1 MKLWISCAA
10 LLGLTACHPA
20 DVNVKSIRERLEE
33 GKLIEYTEPG
43 AMRENCRKDRPA
55 WDSIPLNRQ
64 TREQVVLGR
73 IISTVISGKLAC
85 YKVGS
90 EVRMIERK
98 NESFTAGQAIVTR
111 IAIIKLDALKAGHL
125 KGQYWASAASV
136 EREKVFIKENLKP
149 DAGIVTIVDLN
160 YIPDSAADEMALRR
174 KEAANK
180 PDPSKGLEQTTKGKP
195 TSDRE
200 CNTSLTIKNIDRL
213 GNGFLAIEIIGS
225 SCAREGDLVEL
236 NEIQDDGTH
245 KAIPV
250 RVVERH
256 FHVKK
261 YTTTLILEPLGGR
274 P

>member
-20 DVNVKSIRERLEE
+20 DVNVKSVRERLEE

-64 TREQVVLGR
+64 TRQQVVLGH

-98 NESFTAGQAIVTR
+98 NETLTAGRAIVTR
-111 IAIIKLDALKAGHL
+111 IAIVKLEALNSNHL

-136 EREKVFIKENLKP
+136 ERERVFIKENLKP
-149 DAGIVTIVDLN
+149 DAGIVTIVDLT
-160 YIPDSAADEMALRR
+160 YIPNSAADEMALRQ
-174 KEAANK
+174 KETASK
-180 PDPSKGLEQTTKGKP
+180 PEPPRT
-195 TSDRE
+195 DRE
-200 CNTSLTIKNIDRL
+200 CNTSLTVKNIDRMHSGL
-213 GNGFLAIEIIGS
+213 LAVEIVGS
-225 SCAREGDLVEL
+225 SCVREGDLTEL
-236 NEIQDDGTH
+236 NEIQDNGNH
-245 KAIPV
+245 KSIPV
-250 RVVERH
+250 RVVGRH
-256 FHVKK
+256 FHEEK